1 MAFFLILSVVV
12 IFLTLLFPK
21 EAMADPKGRFERYQ
35 QEHPIE
41 RRKYQPSAPKVDNS
55 VSLDEYHKK
64 LEEKRT
70 KQIQ

>member
-1 MAFFLILSVVV
+1 
-12 IFLTLLFPK
+12 
-21 EAMADPKGRFERYQ
+21 MADPKGRFERYQ